1 MLRSFDYPLGG
12 DSMIIEIGSLVRGNK
27 SGSMG
32 IVTEIHDSGHSKSY
46 RIKWFNGKMGVVLA
60 RQFEVIA

>member
-1 MLRSFDYPLGG
+1 MIELGT
-12 DSMIIEIGSLVRGNK
+12 LVRGK
-27 SGSMG
+27 SGTMG

>member
-1 MLRSFDYPLGG
+1 MRLGLRIRG
-12 DSMIIEIGSLVRGNK
+12 DSMIEIGSLVKWKTGL
-27 SGSMG
+27 MG

-46 RIKWFNGKMGVVLA
+46 RIKWFNGKMGVCLA

>member
-1 MLRSFDYPLGG
+1 MLRSFDYQLGG
-12 DSMIIEIGSLVRGNK
+12 DSMIIELGTLVRGK

-32 IVTEIHDSGHSKSY
+32 IVTEIHDSGHSNSY
-46 RIKWFNGKMGVVLA
+46 RIKWFNGKMGVCLA

>member
-1 MLRSFDYPLGG
+1 M
-12 DSMIIEIGSLVRGNK
+12 IEIGSLVKWKTGL
-27 SGSMG
+27 MG

-46 RIKWFNGKMGVVLA
+46 RIKWFNGKMGVCSP

>member
-1 MLRSFDYPLGG
+1 MLRSFDYQLGG
-12 DSMIIEIGSLVRGNK
+12 DSMIELGTLVRGNK

>member
-1 MLRSFDYPLGG
+1 
-12 DSMIIEIGSLVRGNK
+12 MIIELGTLVRGK
-27 SGSMG
+27 SGAMG

>member
-1 MLRSFDYPLGG
+1 MIELGT
-12 DSMIIEIGSLVRGNK
+12 LVRGNK

-32 IVTEIHDSGHSKSY
+32 KVTEIHNSGHSKSY
-46 RIKWFNGKMGVVLA
+46 RIKWFNGKMGVCLA